1 MCFLWISQNAIT
13 TGSVLFFFLQY
24 LGYFGDAKS
33 MYRRVHVKFLDTVNK
48 REYVRVC
55 SRKPRCKPMHSM
67 RYRLYRSYSISEN
80 SANEETTVIVFFGLI
95 LNMWLES
102 NVYKQISVFPHLWAV
117 RVRALRRT
125 LSRWLNVRLKWKFT
139 SSIYLNAYYRSYF
152 KQVIHACF
160 IFNICLTS

>member
-1 MCFLWISQNAIT
+1 MWHHSVFSVDISKCHNNRQCLI
-13 TGSVLFFFLQY
+13 LFFFLQY

-95 LNMWLES
+95 LNMWLEIMFTNRFQS
-102 NVYKQISVFPHLWAV
+102 FLICGLYVY
-117 RVRALRRT
+117 ALC
-125 LSRWLNVRLKWKFT
+125 VGH
-139 SSIYLNAYYRSYF
+139 Y
-152 KQVIHACF
+152 QDG
-160 IFNICLTS
+160 LTSG